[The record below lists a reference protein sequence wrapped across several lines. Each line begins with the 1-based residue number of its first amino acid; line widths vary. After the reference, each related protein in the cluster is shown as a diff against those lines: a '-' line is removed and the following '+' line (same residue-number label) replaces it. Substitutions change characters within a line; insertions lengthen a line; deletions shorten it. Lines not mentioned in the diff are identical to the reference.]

1 MIYSLE
7 INANLFIE
15 PTDSVKTFSSL
26 AAGQKVPVYFYIDYS
41 NVCGNGTPF
50 DGKTANYSLSVCSAE
65 NGTIT
70 RNASVT
76 TNTLLSANAAGQAL
90 SSTISASSIYVG
102 QTFTQ
107 NVIYEFGKE
116 YDIAGTYLVRLV
128 AVAANGCRETAYQQ
142 VQVKPSSNARFYAGT
157 EWTMTARI
165 QNLSRGSISH
175 IWNFGEESSL
185 VVDNSFNLS
194 YTYSTAGW
202 KIITLIA
209 VAANGCSD
217 TAIGPVFPFTGPKP
231 TANFKYDT
239 LSCGNAIKFTSTS
252 WAGTEFIWDF
262 GDVGSLTN
270 TSNSVQ
276 TAHSYNTNGTYF
288 VRLIVK
294 SSNGC
299 ADTIIREISVNGI
312 INPVRASFNFNYVT
326 CDCPNS
332 NKVDFDNTSPGS
344 GLNFLWLFVDGN
356 TST

>member
-1 MIYSLE
+1 M
-7 INANLFIE
+7 
-15 PTDSVKTFSSL
+15 
-26 AAGQKVPVYFYIDYS
+26 
-41 NVCGNGTPF
+41 
-50 DGKTANYSLSVCSAE
+50 
-65 NGTIT
+65 
-70 RNASVT
+70 
-76 TNTLLSANAAGQAL
+76 
-90 SSTISASSIYVG
+90 
-102 QTFTQ
+102 
-107 NVIYEFGKE
+107 
-116 YDIAGTYLVRLV
+116 
-128 AVAANGCRETAYQQ
+128 
-142 VQVKPSSNARFYAGT
+142 RF
-157 EWTMTARI
+157 
-165 QNLSRGSISH
+165 
-175 IWNFGEESSL
+175 
-185 VVDNSFNLS
+185 
-194 YTYSTAGW
+194 
-202 KIITLIA
+202 
-209 VAANGCSD
+209 AANGCSD